1 MKINLIPSKK
11 LALLSAVFCAAMLM
25 FSQNARAVTV
35 LNIGGA
41 DPHGLGD
48 VVLGFDNLQASEQTD
63 TVNHIIG
70 MAPPSTGGFLG
81 LTVNRFNNYFGTLP
95 TAVLG
100 TGGFNT
106 TTINIGSG
114 LYSYLWARY
123 ESPGGFAFANIWYIG
138 DLSGD
143 ITIPGT
149 YLDGFYHLTV
159 WHLFTAGGQGV
170 PDGGTTGMLLGAALG
185 ALGMAR
191 RFLKA

>member
-11 LALLSAVFCAAMLM
+11 LALLSAVFCAAMLT

-35 LNIGGA
+35 LNVGGA

-48 VVLGFDNLQASEQTD
+48 LVLGFETPQASEITD
-63 TVNHIIG
+63 IVNHMIG
-70 MAPPSTGGFLG
+70 MAPPSTDVFLG
-81 LTVNRFNNYFGTLP
+81 LEVNRFNNHFGTLP
-95 TAVLG
+95 PAVFG
-100 TGGFNT
+100 PAGVGA
-106 TTINIGSG
+106 TINNGSG

-123 ESPGGFAFANIWYIG
+123 ESLNGFAIANVWYIG

-143 ITIPGT
+143 ITIPTSVTGPGGAE
-149 YLDGFYHLTV
+149 YNLTTSI
-159 WHLFTAGGQGV
+159 LFTA
-170 PDGGTTGMLLGAALG
+170 PDGGTTAMLLGAALG

>member
-11 LALLSAVFCAAMLM
+11 LALLSAVFCAAMLA

-48 VVLGFDNLQASEQTD
+48 LVLGFETPQASEITD
-63 TVNHIIG
+63 IVNHMIG
-70 MAPPSTGGFLG
+70 MAPPSTDGFLG
-81 LTVNRFNNYFGTLP
+81 LEVNRFNNHFGTLP
-95 TAVLG
+95 TAVFG
-100 TGGFNT
+100 PAGVGAN
-106 TTINIGSG
+106 INNGSG

-123 ESPGGFAFANIWYIG
+123 ESLNGFAIANVWYIG

-143 ITIPGT
+143 ITIPTSVTALGG
-149 YLDGFYHLTV
+149 LEFHLTTSI
-159 WHLFTAGGQGV
+159 LFTAV
-170 PDGGTTGMLLGAALG
+170 PDGGTTVMLLGAALG